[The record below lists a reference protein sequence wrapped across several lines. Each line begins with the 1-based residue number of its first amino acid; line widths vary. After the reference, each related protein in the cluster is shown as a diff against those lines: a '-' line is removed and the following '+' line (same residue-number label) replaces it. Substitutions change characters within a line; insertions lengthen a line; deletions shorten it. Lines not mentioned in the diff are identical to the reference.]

1 MKRRAQR
8 KTSFASSTKFFSLSD
23 KLSLGRSRALQVAKL
38 KRQEQSTTSFDSG
51 TGYYSYTDA
60 TSLRKSP
67 VTFSPSPEFLQT
79 TKTKL
84 KLIALYEDHKCL
96 WNQCNKDFFNF
107 ELKDRIWDAIANEMK
122 ADSPPGFWK
131 HMIHKL
137 RYKVDL
143 GRIQEQGER
152 FSGES
157 PQPRLF
163 YSDKLLFLN
172 HMFDREQV
180 KPLGTIPM
188 HFMNSGP
195 TLETSPSKNL
205 RHIQKSKKATPF
217 REKMASLEK
226 LRNHQKSKLVLSREA
241 FEKIQTMTSEGPY
254 FLRTAKIRP

>member
-1 MKRRAQR
+1 MKRRAQG
-8 KTSFASSTKFFSLSD
+8 KTSFASTTEFFSLTD
-23 KLSLGRSRALQVAKL
+23 KLSLGKGRALPAAKL

-67 VTFSPSPEFLQT
+67 ITFSPSPEFLQT

-122 ADSPPGFWK
+122 VDSPSGFWK
-131 HMIHKL
+131 HTIHKL

-143 GRIQEQGER
+143 GRIQEQGAR

-172 HMFDREQV
+172 HMFDREQG
-180 KPLGTIPM
+180 KPLRKIPM
-188 HFMNSGP
+188 NLKHSGP
-195 TLETSPSKNL
+195 TLETSPSRNL
-205 RHIQKSKKATPF
+205 RNIQENPSKATPI

-226 LRNHQKSKLVLSREA
+226 LRNHQNSMLVLSREA
-241 FEKIQTMTSEGPY
+241 FQKIQILTS
-254 FLRTAKIRP
+254 